1 MFSSPGGDAGPQS
14 PVRQQ
19 NQLPHQ
25 TPLTGAHTAAAATG
39 TGLVSIGSLLIRA
52 GSNSVLQSILSTWP
66 GLTALNSTNN
76 NNNYNNNMGN
86 ISMNGSYGAPVSSDN
101 NSLANGELLV
111 CDRHFSILF

>member
-1 MFSSPGGDAGPQS
+1 MTGGDAGPQS

-66 GLTALNSTNN
+66 GLTALNNTHNTNQNINN
-76 NNNYNNNMGN
+76 NSTFNTSLGNM
-86 ISMNGSYGAPVSSDN
+86 SANGSYGAPVGNSDN
-101 NSLANGELLV
+101 NSLANGEI
-111 CDRHFSILF
+111 ILF